1 MAEIAIQNR
10 APKSAHYFR
19 RLGFGVIGAIFG
31 GLFLWSI
38 FAPIEGAVVAGGQV
52 VVESNR
58 KMVQHLEGGVVKE
71 ILVRE
76 GQKVDEGEVLLRLE
90 DTSPRANVALI
101 DSQLREL
108 YARRARYRRTR
119 LSR

>member
-1 MAEIAIQNR
+1 MANIAIESK

-38 FAPIEGAVVAGGQV
+38 FAPIEGAIVAAGQV

-58 KMVQHLEGGVVKE
+58 KTV
-71 ILVRE
+71 
-76 GQKVDEGEVLLRLE
+76 
-90 DTSPRANVALI
+90 
-101 DSQLREL
+101 
-108 YARRARYRRTR
+108 
-119 LSR
+119 